1 MNKKIKKDDLHGEW
15 VHSVE
20 EDSADEA
27 VFRQS
32 SYDFPLTRQ
41 PRESFELKP
50 DGKLVKGEGTA
61 ADSVSEEK
69 GEWKLEGGDKIA
81 FNTESAEPNETRQ
94 IKSIEDGK
102 LVLKK

>member
-1 MNKKIKKDDLHGEW
+1 MNNKIKKDDLHGEW

-20 EDSADEA
+20 EDTGDES
-27 VFRQS
+27 VFRPA
-32 SYDFPLTRQ
+32 SYDFPLTRR

-61 ADSVSEEK
+61 SDSVREAEGK
-69 GEWKLEGGDKIA
+69 WKLEDDDKIA
-81 FNTESAEPNETRQ
+81 FNTESEPNQTRQ
-94 IKSIEDGK
+94 IKSVEEGK

>member
-20 EDSADEA
+20 EDSDDEA

-41 PRESFELKP
+41 PRESFVLKP

-61 ADSVSEEK
+61 SDSVREAE
-69 GEWKLEGGDKIA
+69 GRWELEDGDKIA
-81 FNTESAEPNETRQ
+81 FNTESEVPNETRQ
-94 IKSIEDGK
+94 INSIEGGK